1 MSRELRGHG
10 TVYKSGSTWW
20 IQYCKSGKSYRESA
34 RSIARARQK
43 AVNLLKKRLRE
54 SSRGKVIGPVA
65 EKVTLD
71 EMTKNLLA
79 DYQLVGNRS
88 IETVTYLTKAL
99 LEYFDKPTR
108 ALDITGDRIAA
119 YMRKRQQ
126 QGMSNASINREV
138 ACLRHMFNLMVK
150 AGRLSRDHVPSAPR
164 LEEAPPR
171 SGFIE
176 PAEFNK
182 LRDALPDYLRDPAI
196 FMYLTGWRKGAVLS
210 LAWMRDTELEFG
222 SDGETLV
229 GGTVRLQ
236 HEHSRNKH
244 SYQLRLKGGLLEVM
258 RHAWENRIA
267 ECSYIFHNQGEP
279 IGEFRKSWKTA
290 CKTAGLKGL
299 LVHDFR
305 RSCARNLV
313 RAGVP
318 ERVAM
323 EVTGHKTRSMFDR
336 YNIVA
341 ESDLESAMERVTEYV
356 NKRAAEKPKVVPLPQ
371 EKAA

>member
-1 MSRELRGHG
+1 MSKELRGHG
-10 TVYKSGSTWW
+10 TVYKRGSTWW
-20 IQYCKSGKSYRESA
+20 IQYCKGGKSYRESA
-34 RSIARARQK
+34 HSVKRQK
-43 AVNLLKKRLRE
+43 AVDLLKKRLSE
-54 SSRGKVIGPVA
+54 SSRGPVIGQIA
-65 EKVTLD
+65 EKVTLE
-71 EMTKNLLA
+71 EMKKTPLI
-79 DYQLVGNRS
+79 DYELVGNRS
-88 IETVTYLTKAL
+88 VETVTYFTEAL
-99 LEYFDKPTR
+99 LDYFGNSTR
-108 ALDITGDRIAA
+108 ALDITGDRITG

-126 QGMSNASINREV
+126 DGMSNASINREV

-171 SGFIE
+171 SGFVE

-182 LRDALPDYLRDPAI
+182 LRNSLPDYLREPAS

-210 LAWMRDTELEFG
+210 LMWARDTELEFAD
-222 SDGETLV
+222 DGKELV
-229 GGTVRLQ
+229 GGTVRLRS
-236 HEHSRNKH
+236 EHSKNKH
-244 SYQLRLKGGLLEVM
+244 AYQLRLKGALLEVF
-258 RHAWENRIA
+258 RHAWENRTP
-267 ECSYIFHNQGEP
+267 ECSYIFHKSGEP

-290 CKTAGLKGL
+290 CKAAGLQGL

-356 NKRAAEKPKVVPLPQ
+356 NARAAEKPKVVPLPQ

>member
-10 TVYKSGSTWW
+10 TVYHRGNTWW
-20 IQYCKSGKSYRESA
+20 IQYCRNGKSYRESSHSDQ
-34 RSIARARQK
+34 RSK
-43 AVNLLKKRLRE
+43 AVNLLKKRVGE
-54 SSRGKVIGPVA
+54 SSRGKIIGPVA
-65 EKVTLD
+65 EKVTLE

-79 DYQLVGNRS
+79 DYKLVGNRS
-88 IETVTYLTKAL
+88 IYTVTFFIKAL
-99 LEYFDKPTR
+99 LDYFGKPTR

-119 YMRKRQQ
+119 YMSRRQQ
-126 QGMSNASINREV
+126 QGMSNATINREV

-150 AGRLSRDHVPSAPR
+150 AGRLSRDHIPSAPR

-176 PAEFNK
+176 PAEFEK
-182 LRDALPDYLRDPAI
+182 LRNALPEYVRDLVS
-196 FMYLTGWRKGAVLS
+196 FMYLTGWRRGAATS
-210 LAWMRDTELEFG
+210 LCWVRDTELEFDDEG
-222 SDGETLV
+222 KMLV
-229 GGTVRLQ
+229 GGTIWLQ
-236 HEHSRNKH
+236 SEHSKNKR
-244 SYQLRLKGGLLEVM
+244 SYQLRLKGRLLDVM
-258 RHAWENRIA
+258 KHAWGKRDA
-267 ECSYIFHNQGEP
+267 ECAHIFHRDGEP
-279 IGEFRKSWKTA
+279 IDNFRKSWKAA
-290 CKTAGLKGL
+290 CKEVGLQGL

-323 EVTGHKTRSMFDR
+323 EITGHKTRSMFDR

-356 NKRAAEKPKVVPLPQ
+356 NARTAEKPKVVPISQ